1 MHFFH
6 VLTDNELKFA
16 RRFVLAKEAEATVFQ
31 SNLELLEVLAL
42 GEHVADV
49 LVELDLLEGD
59 VLLWGTDRGV

>member
-16 RRFVLAKEAEATVFQ
+16 RRFVLAKEVKTTVFQ
-31 SNLELLEVLAL
+31 SYLELLEALTL

-49 LVELDLLEGD
+49 LVKLNLLECD
-59 VLLWGTDRGV
+59 VLLWSTDRGV